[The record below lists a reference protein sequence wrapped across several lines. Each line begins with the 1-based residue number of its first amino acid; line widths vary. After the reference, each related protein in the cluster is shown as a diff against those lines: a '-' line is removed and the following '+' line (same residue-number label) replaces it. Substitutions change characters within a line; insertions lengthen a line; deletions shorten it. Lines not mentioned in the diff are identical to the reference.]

1 VEVPEHKK
9 TAVVLL
15 VVLVAVEVIIIEQV
29 ARQHSLQV
37 QAVDLVS
44 PVEADQHRQA
54 RIMLVVVVAQ
64 EELVRPVLTMQ
75 PLLGLV
81 VSEKNIHNLLV

>member
-1 VEVPEHKK
+1 VEVPVHKK

-29 ARQHSLQV
+29 ERQHSLQV
-37 QAVDLVS
+37 QVVDLVS
-44 PVEADQHRQA
+44 LVEADQHKQA
-54 RIMLVVVVAQ
+54 HIMLVAAVAQ
-64 EELVRPVLTMQ
+64 GESVRLVLTMQ
-75 PLLGLV
+75 PLLDLV